1 MNSIVQKAERL
12 ILKTIFSFPSE
23 AVLKAFGQKPVFVQG
38 QRLHPE
44 MQLYLL
50 MRKLKKSPA
59 MGDLPPVESR
69 LAYVKDSLVHGA
81 RIDHILVED
90 FIVHEGVK
98 ARLYKV
104 NDEVSPVIIYYHGG
118 GFVIGDL
125 EMFDHVCRYICAE
138 TGYKVFAVD
147 YRKAPE
153 YAFPA
158 GIEDGVAGY
167 KWAIERA
174 GELGID
180 KGAVYIA
187 GDSAGACLSTV
198 ITQQLVK
205 EDFLLPRKQLLFYP
219 TCDWSQ
225 DYQSTEL
232 FSEGFFLTKND
243 FIYFGG
249 HYQNG
254 CDLSDPRI
262 SPLRGEL
269 KGMPSSIVVT
279 AGFDPLRDQGDA
291 YAESMKAAG
300 VDVVHI
306 REEGMIHGFVNL
318 VGFSQYARNVV
329 SGVLNL
335 LKT

>member
-1 MNSIVQKAERL
+1 MNSIIERL
-12 ILKTIFSFPSE
+12 VLRTIFSFPSE
-23 AVLKAFGQKPVFVQG
+23 TVLHAFGQEPVVIQG

-50 MRKLKKSPA
+50 LRKLKKSPA

-69 LAYVKDSLVHGA
+69 QVYVQDSLVHGIK
-81 RIDHILVED
+81 IDSIKSQD
-90 FIVHEGVK
+90 FLVHEGVK
-98 ARLYKV
+98 ARLYKS

-153 YAFPA
+153 YPFPA

-174 GELGID
+174 GELKFD
-180 KGAVYIA
+180 KENVFIA
-187 GDSAGACLSTV
+187 GDSAGACLTTV
-198 ITQQLVK
+198 VTQQLVK
-205 EDFLLPRKQLLFYP
+205 ERYLLPKKQLLFYP

-269 KGMPSSIVVT
+269 QGLPPAIVVT

-291 YAESMKAAG
+291 YADCMKAAG
-300 VDVVHI
+300 VEVIHI
-306 REEGMIHGFVNL
+306 QEEGMIHGFVNL
-318 VGFSQYARNVV
+318 VGFSQHARNVV
-329 SGVLNL
+329 SNVLSL
-335 LKT
+335 LKS